1 MLCGDI
7 ESNPGPDIQEILDK
21 VLEGQKEILKSIS
34 VINSEQT
41 AQRATLTAVLQKVS
55 NLETLLDTMNK
66 STCRIDNFDTSLN
79 VLKTS
84 VADQSEK
91 IVDIEYRSRRS
102 NLIVFGLIEK
112 PNETEDVLRKEVVDE
127 LFCKKLNVS
136 CSSIGRIHRLGRQ
149 AGNRPVIMYLQD
161 FTEKQEILKNAK
173 KLKGTEIY
181 IQNDYS
187 RCTLRRRKLLWDS
200 GKIDKANGKKPYLV
214 HDKLRIDDETFMWD
228 DSKNMRVK
236 VLTVPK
242 PAPASSTSQPPV
254 SA

>member
-7 ESNPGPDIQEILDK
+7 KSNPGPDIQEMLDK

-34 VINSEQT
+34 DINSEQT
-41 AQRATLTAVLQKVS
+41 AQRATLAAVLQKVS
-55 NLETLLDTMNK
+55 NLETLLNTMNK
-66 STCRIDNFDTSLN
+66 STCKIDNFDTSLN

-91 IVDIEYRSRRS
+91 IVDIEDRSRRS
-102 NLIVFGLIEK
+102 NLIVYGLIEK

-136 CSSIGRIHRLGRQ
+136 CNSIGRIHRLGRQ

-173 KLKGTEIY
+173 KLKGTEIF

-187 RCTLRRRKLLWDS
+187 RCTLRRRKLLWES

-214 HDKLRIDDETFMWD
+214 HDKLRIDDDTFMWD

-242 PAPASSTSQPPV
+242 PTPVSSPSQPTV

>member
-55 NLETLLDTMNK
+55 NLETRLDTMNK

-91 IVDIEYRSRRS
+91 IVDIEDRSRRS

>member
-7 ESNPGPDIQEILDK
+7 ESNPGPDIQKILDK
-21 VLEGQKEILKSIS
+21 VLEGQKEIQKSIS
-34 VINSEQT
+34 EINSEQT
-41 AQRATLTAVLQKVS
+41 AQRATLTAVLQKIS
-55 NLETLLDTMNK
+55 NLETLLNTMNK
-66 STCRIDNFDTSLN
+66 STCKIDNFDTSLN

-91 IVDIEYRSRRS
+91 IVDIEDRSRRS

-112 PNETEDVLRKEVVDE
+112 PDETEDVLRKEVVDE

-136 CSSIGRIHRLGRQ
+136 CNSIGRIHRLGRQ

-173 KLKGTEIY
+173 KLKGTKIF

-200 GKIDKANGKKPYLV
+200 GKIERANGKKPYLV

-242 PAPASSTSQPPV
+242 PASSTSQPPV